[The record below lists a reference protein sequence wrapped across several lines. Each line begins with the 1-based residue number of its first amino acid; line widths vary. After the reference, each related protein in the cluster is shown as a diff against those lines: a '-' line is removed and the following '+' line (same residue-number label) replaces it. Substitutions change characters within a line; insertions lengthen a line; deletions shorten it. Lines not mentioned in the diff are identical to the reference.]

1 MLQSIQVT
9 TTPDLFQFSF
19 VIQVERSMPVTSEQ
33 NYQSGRSTEDTV
45 SVTDKIDAS
54 IHQQYSRS
62 LMLDL
67 NGKTSLS
74 F

>member
-54 IHQQYSRS
+54 IYQQYSRS

>member
-1 MLQSIQVT
+1 
-9 TTPDLFQFSF
+9 
-19 VIQVERSMPVTSEQ
+19 MPVTSEQ

-45 SVTDKIDAS
+45 SVTDKIGAS

>member
-19 VIQVERSMPVTSEQ
+19 VIQVERSMPVTNEQ